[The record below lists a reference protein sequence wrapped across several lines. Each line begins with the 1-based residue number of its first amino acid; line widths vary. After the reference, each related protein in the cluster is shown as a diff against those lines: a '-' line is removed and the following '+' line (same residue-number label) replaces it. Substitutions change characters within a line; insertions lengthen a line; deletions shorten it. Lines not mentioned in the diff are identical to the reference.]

1 VSRGIRAR
9 GIRAIVFA
17 SIALLAWLIPAGVAS
32 AHANLDR
39 SDPADGQQL
48 NTAPS
53 RVSLTFTETPDP
65 ELSSVTVLDA
75 GGSEVQAG
83 PAQPTPG
90 DPKTL
95 VAPLPRDLPDGVYTV
110 SWRMVSEEDGHTTA
124 GALAFGVGVSPATAP
139 RPPAAP
145 TTPRPSPLGVAGKVL
160 LYAGLALL
168 LAAAVV
174 GIGAFGGAVPAR
186 WSVLVLSSGTAAI
199 GVVLM
204 TLAES
209 RTVGVGIGD
218 LLGSHTG
225 ELYVLLLV
233 AVGTAMVLALVASFI
248 GGRVTLALG
257 GLGAAAVMVVRADG
271 GHAAAS
277 TDLPLIQVGLQS
289 LHFAAVG
296 VWIGGLAL
304 LALLLHSRKGREAPE
319 REARRFSFLAGICLA
334 AVIATGA
341 LREVN
346 ELGGLGAV
354 LHIFRTSY
362 GTTLAIKAVV
372 AAILIG
378 LGATNRYRSIPRM
391 RSDGGDLLRR
401 VLAGELVAAVTILG
415 LTGVLTSFPPQ
426 PAKAASQRPTE
437 LTATASDFAT
447 TMTVRVTASP
457 GTPGRNHFQVRVEDY
472 DSAQALPVDEVSL
485 RFASVSRPDVGASS
499 LKLSA
504 GPGASWQAEGTEL
517 SIPGVW
523 RVTALVQAGAEATEI
538 PLVLTV
544 PNPEAKVT
552 VSRAEGQPDL
562 YTIALAG
569 GVELQA
575 YTDPGVP
582 GPNQLHL
589 TAFGADGDELPLA
602 SATAIAVPPAG
613 SPVPVDLLRFS
624 PGHFAGNLDLEPV
637 AWTFAFVAKTRDGG
651 FLMASFSQTIAAE

>member
-1 VSRGIRAR
+1 MSRPIRV
-9 GIRAIVFA
+9 IVVA
-17 SIALLAWLIPAGVAS
+17 SIALLAWQIPAWVAS

-75 GGSEVQAG
+75 GGNEVQAG

-95 VAPLPRDLPDGVYTV
+95 VVPLPQDLPDGVYTV
-110 SWRMVSEEDGHTTA
+110 SWRVVSEEDGHTTA

-139 RPPAAP
+139 GPPTAP
-145 TTPRPSPLGVAGKVL
+145 TTPGPSPLGVAGKVL
-160 LYAGLALL
+160 LYAGLAVL

-186 WSVLVLSSGTAAI
+186 RRVLVLSSGTAAI

-204 TLAES
+204 TVAES
-209 RTVGVGIGD
+209 RTVDVGIGD

-248 GGRVTLALG
+248 GGRVTLALA

-277 TDLPLIQVGLQS
+277 TDLPWIQVGLQW
-289 LHFAAVG
+289 LHFTAVG

-304 LALLLHSRKGREAPE
+304 LALLLRSRKGRDAPE
-319 REARRFSFLAGICLA
+319 REARRFSFLAGICIA

-346 ELGGLGAV
+346 ELGGVGAV

-362 GTTLAIKAVV
+362 GTTLAIKAAV
-372 AAILIG
+372 AAVLIG

-391 RSDGGDLLRR
+391 RNDGGDLLRR
-401 VLAGELVAAVTILG
+401 VIAGELVAAVTILG
-415 LTGVLTSFPPQ
+415 LTGVLTSLPPQ
-426 PAKAASQRPTE
+426 PAEAASHRPTE

-447 TMTVRVTASP
+447 TMTVRLTASP
-457 GTPGRNHFQVRVEDY
+457 GTPGRNRFQVRVEDY
-472 DSAQALPVDEVSL
+472 DSGQPLPVDRVSL

-499 LKLSA
+499 LELSV
-504 GPGASWQAEGTEL
+504 GANWQAEGTEL

-523 RVTALVQAGAEATEI
+523 QVTALVQAGAEATEI

-544 PNPEAKVT
+544 PNPEAEVT
-552 VSRAEGQPDL
+552 VSRAEGQPDI
-562 YTIALAG
+562 YTIALPG

-589 TAFGADGDELPLA
+589 TAFAADGNELPLD
-602 SATAIAVPPAG
+602 SATAVAVPPAG
-613 SPVPVDLLRFS
+613 SPVRVDLIRFS
-624 PGHFAGNLDLEPV
+624 PGHFAGNLDLETGP
-637 AWTFAFVAKTRDGG
+637 WTFAFVAKTREGG
-651 FLMASFSQTIAAE
+651 VLMASFNQTIAAE